1 MPITHTGWPFFIA
14 AHSVHPAV
22 PLFRRPTAGKAPL
35 NIEVY
40 ARADQ
45 RENEFGVVDGTDSI
59 VKEKNQCANC
69 AMTDF
74 RRTITGGAI
83 S

>member
-14 AHSVHPAV
+14 AHSVP
-22 PLFRRPTAGKAPL
+22 PRRPTAGKAPL

-59 VKEKNQCANC
+59 VKEKNQCVNC